1 MLLKSQFIIWSI
13 AGVKAKVGSNPFIKC
28 ATGFPLILWHPY
40 ARHHYFC
47 VMTEKEQKKWHAVL
61 QDCVRDSNNG
71 NNANTKQHINR
82 KWQKRLESQR
92 LCEVNAIRIICTSSE
107 HEQCFSLSTLAN
119 LSSSVPLLAVPM
131 RVCVTVWSFYMPSKW
146 AGRSVHMKCWRN
158 GVYLFCKCCCHWIR
172 STLCASFTVKM
183 SIWNAQIVDNIR
195 NTRETI
201 LCLREK

>member
-119 LSSSVPLLAVPM
+119 LSSSVPLLAG
-131 RVCVTVWSFYMPSKW
+131 CVSQCEAFTCHLSEQVDLCTWNAEGMGCICFVNVVAIGSDLH
-146 AGRSVHMKCWRN
+146 SVHHLQSRWA
-158 GVYLFCKCCCHWIR
+158 
-172 STLCASFTVKM
+172 SETLK
-183 SIWNAQIVDNIR
+183 
-195 NTRETI
+195 
-201 LCLREK
+201 